1 MKLGRLLVAAIILI
15 LFALIWWTAD
25 ADASEKPADEFGIS
39 ILRGAAENA
48 TIEDVCCG
56 LLKDR
61 FESVDGRGFL
71 TGPDSPVIWLRLETG
86 SRKGVIRFGSFAE
99 DVTLYSE
106 RGNGTGFDT
115 VRTGKLLPVD
125 QRETTDIHASLPVGE
140 GAEGVHY
147 ARINQVAAIFMAPKF
162 QTREAFET
170 EYSRELF
177 WHIFLAGAAVIMMI
191 FNLSLGIL
199 IRDRLFVLNAFSVF
213 FTFWNGLVISGLG
226 SSYLWGN
233 WAQYSIGM
241 FEITMM
247 LGSGVSA
254 IFLYAYLDQ
263 PEGNS
268 RWVNAILVFP
278 ALFLLSFL
286 LWFFLP
292 TWVMHVLLIT
302 LNIANTL
309 YALVALAVLSFGGDR
324 RARLMLPTLLVILV
338 PGNALLFAGSI
349 SDSELI
355 IPREHV
361 LEVMIFMEALLF
373 SLVLAYR
380 IRLAQTDA
388 ARAHVELNRVQR
400 DASRQMIESVDA
412 DRRRIA
418 SDLHDTAGQG
428 LSAISI
434 RLKQFVARTR
444 LSKTAKSE
452 IDEIAAFS
460 SGIVGDI
467 RRISHELHPA
477 IIDHLGWKRAIRQL
491 FSSLAETR
499 DINVDVDFDLG
510 DAEPDAGQQLNLY
523 RIIQEICSNIAK
535 HSEATECRAGFTYA
549 NNEVQ
554 VSIADN
560 GPWRQPPEDEVV
572 NGASLGKVIID
583 QRVRLLKGDW
593 SSVAGAKG
601 TVVQL
606 HFPLDDG
613 NG

>member
-1 MKLGRLLVAAIILI
+1 MKLPKPVAAASVLI

-25 ADASEKPADEFGIS
+25 AETSDAPAEEIGIS
-39 ILRGAAENA
+39 ILRGAAESA

-56 LLKDR
+56 ALKDR
-61 FESVDGRGFL
+61 FEPVAGRGFL

-86 SRKGVIRFGSFAE
+86 GKSGVIRFGSFAE

-106 RGNGTGFDT
+106 RANGTGFDA
-115 VRTGKLLPVD
+115 VRTGKLLPID
-125 QRETTDIHASLPVGE
+125 QRETTDIHASLPVGD
-140 GAEGVHY
+140 GAAGAHY
-147 ARINQVAAIFMAPKF
+147 ARINQIAAIFMAPKY

-170 EYSRELF
+170 EYSQEMF
-177 WHIFLAGAAVIMMI
+177 WHVFLAGAAVIMMI

-213 FTFWNGLVISGLG
+213 FTFANGLVISGLG
-226 SSYLWGN
+226 SSYLWGS

-278 ALFLLSFL
+278 AFFVLTFL

-292 TWVMHVLLIT
+292 TWVMHALLIT

-309 YALVALAVLSFGGDR
+309 YALLALTVLSLGGDR

-338 PGNALLFAGSI
+338 PGNALLFAGSMMGA
-349 SDSELI
+349 DLI

-380 IRLAQTDA
+380 IRLAQSDA
-388 ARAHVELNRVQR
+388 TRAYVELNRVQR
-400 DASRQMIESVDA
+400 DASRRMIESVDA

-444 LSKTAKSE
+444 LSKAAKSE
-452 IDEIAAFS
+452 IDEVAAFS

-477 IIDHLGWKRAIRQL
+477 IIDHIGWKRAIRQL
-491 FSSLAETR
+491 FSSLAENR
-499 DINVDVDFDLG
+499 DIKVDLEFNLD
-510 DAEPDAGQQLNLY
+510 DAQLDAGQQLNLY
-523 RIIQEICSNIAK
+523 RITQEVCSNIAK
-535 HSEATECRAGFTYA
+535 HSEATGCQADFA
-549 NNEVQ
+549 CADNLVQ

-560 GPWRQPPEDEVV
+560 GPRRQPPEDEVV
-572 NGASLGKVIID
+572 SRASLGKVIID
-583 QRVRLLKGDW
+583 QRVRFLRGDW
-593 SSVAGAKG
+593 SSVASAKG